1 MRNLI
6 RARKT
11 PNTRD
16 LWIGPLLD
24 RSFRVSISLK
34 GLHALLETICAI
46 ALLKIDPQTMNR
58 FVLGRSASRTLRRS
72 TRFRRHAPNPCV
84 SVLCGQRKVLRLFV
98 SSFARRRQTRARC
111 SLAKKQTLGISLD
124 DCHFSGVCLL
134 SDLYVR
140 SLPFRFD
147 DSVDVIRCRRH
158 FSYLA
163 RIRTAEVSASN
174 RIAQDNAILEVAP
187 VQESGGGAERECTA
201 WLYRVQ
207 RRR

>member
-11 PNTRD
+11 PNIRD

-34 GLHALLETICAI
+34 GLHALLETISAI

-98 SSFARRRQTRARC
+98 SSFARRRQTRWAYPLMIVT
-111 SLAKKQTLGISLD
+111 LAVFVCYQIYRFALSHSVLMILLTLYDVVVIFLTWLEYGQQRSRRQTES
-124 DCHFSGVCLL
+124 
-134 SDLYVR
+134 
-140 SLPFRFD
+140 P
-147 DSVDVIRCRRH
+147 
-158 FSYLA
+158 
-163 RIRTAEVSASN
+163 RTTQS
-174 RIAQDNAILEVAP
+174 
-187 VQESGGGAERECTA
+187 
-201 WLYRVQ
+201 
-207 RRR
+207 

>member
-11 PNTRD
+11 PNIRD

-98 SSFARRRQTRARC
+98 SSFARRCQTRARC

-134 SDLYVR
+134 SDLWVR
-140 SLPFRFD
+140 SHSVLMILLTLFD
-147 DSVDVIRCRRH
+147 VVVIFLNWLEYGQQRSRRQTE
-158 FSYLA
+158 SP
-163 RIRTAEVSASN
+163 RTMQS
-174 RIAQDNAILEVAP
+174 
-187 VQESGGGAERECTA
+187 
-201 WLYRVQ
+201 
-207 RRR
+207 

>member
-1 MRNLI
+1 LQACGTFLTFAIEGLPCSMGRCVSALRKRTSQRLRTTMRNLI

-11 PNTRD
+11 PNIRD

-98 SSFARRRQTRARC
+98 SSFARRRQTRARYC
-111 SLAKKQTLGISLD
+111 LAKEQTLGLSID
-124 DCHFSGVCLL
+124 GCHFSCVCLL
-134 SDLYVR
+134 SESIG
-140 SLPFRFD
+140 SLSPIPF
-147 DSVDVIRCRRH
+147 
-158 FSYLA
+158 
-163 RIRTAEVSASN
+163 
-174 RIAQDNAILEVAP
+174 
-187 VQESGGGAERECTA
+187 
-201 WLYRVQ
+201 
-207 RRR
+207 

>member
-11 PNTRD
+11 PNIRD

-98 SSFARRRQTRARC
+98 SSFARAVKLVLVVALLRNKLWAYPLMIVTLAVFVCYQIYRFALSHSVLMILLTLFDVVVIFLTWLEYGQQRSRRQTE
-111 SLAKKQTLGISLD
+111 S
-124 DCHFSGVCLL
+124 
-134 SDLYVR
+134 
-140 SLPFRFD
+140 P
-147 DSVDVIRCRRH
+147 
-158 FSYLA
+158 
-163 RIRTAEVSASN
+163 RTTQS
-174 RIAQDNAILEVAP
+174 
-187 VQESGGGAERECTA
+187 
-201 WLYRVQ
+201 
-207 RRR
+207 